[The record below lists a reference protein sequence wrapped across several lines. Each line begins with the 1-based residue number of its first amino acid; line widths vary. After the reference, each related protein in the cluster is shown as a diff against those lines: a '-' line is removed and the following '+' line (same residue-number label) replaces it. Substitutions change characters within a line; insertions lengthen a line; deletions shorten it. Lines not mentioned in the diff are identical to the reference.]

1 MSRRCVVFNCK
12 TETRREIRR
21 KVEPEREGQG
31 SDDQEDHR
39 QFIEPQSNQSGWSLC
54 VITAQYLVDAFSRH
68 KLYTYIV
75 DFRHAILNKLPT
87 ASDISVRE
95 LSDSTRRM
103 ALPQAP
109 AAPSMPVVNNVRSPP
124 PPQPPTTPAR
134 RIQQA
139 KAIWAYN
146 EDGSVSID
154 YISPFLSCCGSY
166 STRNLTIFPS
176 GLVM

>member
-1 MSRRCVVFNCK
+1 MPDHAALLAHIVSQTRQNVEFLVAQGELSRPDGN
-12 TETRREIRR
+12 
-21 KVEPEREGQG
+21 
-31 SDDQEDHR
+31 
-39 QFIEPQSNQSGWSLC
+39 
-54 VITAQYLVDAFSRH
+54 
-68 KLYTYIV
+68 
-75 DFRHAILNKLPT
+75 AILNKLPT
-87 ASDISVRE
+87 ANDISVRE

-124 PPQPPTTPAR
+124 PPQPPTTTAR

-146 EDGSVSID
+146 EDGSVSINC
-154 YISPFLSCCGSY
+154 ISPFLFCRSLY
-166 STRNLTIFPS
+166 STRNLTISPS